1 MREYFNS
8 PTDFDCSHA
17 SGFGRERH
25 QVRAVFVRCCELL
38 APHFVAN
45 DHAKTVS
52 TFAMGHMLIEHF
64 PQLSSAEVQIVIMT
78 VERLN
83 QDRRLQSVLMQS

>member
-1 MREYFNS
+1 MNTTFIDPSER
-8 PTDFDCSHA
+8 
-17 SGFGRERH
+17 RERH

-38 APHFVAN
+38 APYFVEN

-64 PQLSSAEVQIVIMT
+64 PQLSSAEVHIIIMT
-78 VERLN
+78 AERLN
-83 QDRRLQSVLMQS
+83 QDRRLHSVLVQS